1 MSRLSTQTLT
11 EDSDKAPDRDLATLI
26 LTLLSVAEDDRT
38 LSQSL
43 SMVRAETSK
52 EDFDG
57 GMQEA
62 ARRIGAL
69 FGAAQRL
76 ELTERI
82 SINRLPV

>member
-1 MSRLSTQTLT
+1 MSRLFAQTLPD
-11 EDSDKAPDRDLATLI
+11 DSENEPDRALATLI
-26 LTLLSVAEDDRT
+26 LTLLSVAEDDKT

>member
-1 MSRLSTQTLT
+1 MTRLYSQIPDN
-11 EDSDKAPDRDLATLI
+11 DSAAAPDRDLATLI

-43 SMVRAETSK
+43 SMVRAETSS
-52 EDFDG
+52 EDFAC

-62 ARRIGAL
+62 ARRIGVL

-76 ELTERI
+76 EVTERS

>member
-1 MSRLSTQTLT
+1 MSRLSTRTPT
-11 EDSDKAPDRDLATLI
+11 EDSIDPDRQLATLI
-26 LTLLSVAEDDRT
+26 LTLLSVAEDDK
-38 LSQSL
+38 SL
-43 SMVRAETSK
+43 SRSLAMLRAGTSK

-76 ELTERI
+76 DLTEKI
-82 SINRLPV
+82 SVGRLPV

>member
-1 MSRLSTQTLT
+1 MTRLSPQTH
-11 EDSDKAPDRDLATLI
+11 DRDAAGAPDRDLATLI

-38 LSQSL
+38 LSRSL

-52 EDFDG
+52 EDFAV

-62 ARRIGAL
+62 ARRIGIL

-76 ELTERI
+76 EVTERS

>member
-1 MSRLSTQTLT
+1 MSRLSTQVLSVDP
-11 EDSDKAPDRDLATLI
+11 ENAPDRDLATLI
-26 LTLLSVAEDDRT
+26 LTLLSVAEDDKT

-52 EDFDG
+52 EDFDC

>member
-1 MSRLSTQTLT
+1 MSLLSTQTLI
-11 EDSDKAPDRDLATLI
+11 EDPENVPDRDLAALI
-26 LTLLSVAEDDRT
+26 LTLLSVAEDDKT

-57 GMQEA
+57 GMQEV

>member
-1 MSRLSTQTLT
+1 MSRLFAQTLPD
-11 EDSDKAPDRDLATLI
+11 DSEKEPDRELATLI
-26 LTLLSVAEDDRT
+26 LTLLSVVEDDKT

>member
-11 EDSDKAPDRDLATLI
+11 EDSDNAPDRDLATLI

-38 LSQSL
+38 LSHSL

-62 ARRIGAL
+62 ARRIGAP
-69 FGAAQRL
+69 QRL

-82 SINRLPV
+82 SINRLPA

>member
-1 MSRLSTQTLT
+1 MSQLFAQTVT
-11 EDSDKAPDRDLATLI
+11 EDSENEPDRELATLI
-26 LTLLSVAEDDRT
+26 LTLLSVAEDDKT
-38 LSQSL
+38 LTQSL

-82 SINRLPV
+82 SINTLPV

>member
-1 MSRLSTQTLT
+1 MFRLSTQTLT
-11 EDSDKAPDRDLATLI
+11 EDSENAPDCELATLI
-26 LTLLSVAEDDRT
+26 LTLLSVADDDKT

-57 GMQEA
+57 GMREV

-76 ELTERI
+76 ELTERV

>member
-1 MSRLSTQTLT
+1 MTRLSTQSPA
-11 EDSDKAPDRDLATLI
+11 DDAADRDLATLI

-38 LSQSL
+38 LSRSL
-43 SMVRAETSK
+43 SMVRAETSR
-52 EDFDG
+52 EDFAC

-62 ARRIGAL
+62 ARRIGVL

-76 ELTERI
+76 EVTERS